1 MLIPNRELSQFAS
14 YLTVEDTGNRNIGIA
29 TTGSPFVGIGTTN
42 PTSKFFVNGNATI
55 TGILTVSRVRGLS
68 EISVSSSGNYVGI
81 TSNINFVGNGVTI
94 TTSYNPSAGIATL
107 TFTGSEGSGP
117 GGNEYQVQYYSG
129 GVFAGS
135 PNFKF
140 NGNDLNVAGVTTAS
154 RFISIVSGGTAPLS
168 VASSTIVTNLNSN
181 YLSGYSPTKGNSP
194 NSIVLRD
201 VSGNFQAG
209 FITATGFIGSIFDNN
224 TSKITTIYGNNSYY
238 ANSFINIGIVTTLT
252 STNTYLNRVNISG
265 IVTVAN
271 NPVLIGVANSTGT
284 QAQRLQVEG
293 KGYFSDNLGLG
304 STNPGSRLTVIGD
317 ASFSGVITATAFNG
331 IIRGSALNVTGIST
345 LGNVTAGVITC
356 TDINSTSDLMYKKN
370 VTTFENALE
379 TLSGLR
385 GVNFTWKQNEQASIG
400 VIAQELESVLPQLV
414 SQSEIKSVNYNGLI
428 GVLIQAVNEL
438 KLEVE
443 NLKLRLK

>member
-224 TSKITTIYGNNSYY
+224 TSKI
-238 ANSFINIGIVTTLT
+238 
-252 STNTYLNRVNISG
+252 
-265 IVTVAN
+265 
-271 NPVLIGVANSTGT
+271 
-284 QAQRLQVEG
+284 
-293 KGYFSDNLGLG
+293 K
-304 STNPGSRLTVIGD
+304 
-317 ASFSGVITATAFNG
+317 
-331 IIRGSALNVTGIST
+331 
-345 LGNVTAGVITC
+345 
-356 TDINSTSDLMYKKN
+356 
-370 VTTFENALE
+370 
-379 TLSGLR
+379 
-385 GVNFTWKQNEQASIG
+385 
-400 VIAQELESVLPQLV
+400 
-414 SQSEIKSVNYNGLI
+414 
-428 GVLIQAVNEL
+428 
-438 KLEVE
+438 
-443 NLKLRLK
+443 